1 MRLLIAPFVLVFL
14 FVQCGGNGAGEPAGS
29 DFEASAGAQ
38 RYDLKGR
45 VVSVNKE
52 KKVASIAHDEIPG
65 FMEAMTMDFRI
76 REDWVWDVLA
86 EGAEIRAELVVD
98 NSKGEYWLEKPRIVA
113 SSVPDK
119 SLPVRE
125 DAAIEGKKIIDF
137 SLIGHDGKPVSPAD
151 FKGKAWAIT
160 FIYTECPLPE
170 FCILMSR
177 NFSDLANR
185 LATDEALKEN
195 TSLLSIS
202 FDPAKDTPEKLNQYR
217 LGYLGKD
224 SPAADTGIWRLAVGE
239 DAKVRKIADFFG
251 LRYEVDAADKTQFN
265 HSLRTIVV
273 APDGTIRKVFTG
285 NDWTVDD
292 LLAQLKAALG

>member
-1 MRLLIAPFVLVFL
+1 MRLLIVTFAFVFL
-14 FVQCGGNGAGEPAGS
+14 FVQCGGNGAGEPGGN

-45 VVSVNKE
+45 VVSVDKE
-52 KKVASIAHDEIPG
+52 KKEASIAHDEIPG

-76 REDWVWDVLA
+76 KEDWVWDVLA
-86 EGAEIRAELVVD
+86 EGAEIQADLVVD
-98 NSKGEYWLEKPRIVA
+98 NSKGEYWLENPRIVA
-113 SSVPDK
+113 SSVPDEP
-119 SLPVRE
+119 LPVRE
-125 DAAIEGKKIIDF
+125 DAAIEGKKVIEFTLADQ
-137 SLIGHDGKPVSPAD
+137 DGKSVTPGD

-185 LATDEALKEN
+185 LAADDDLKER
-195 TSLLSIS
+195 TGLLSIS
-202 FDPAKDTPEKLNQYR
+202 FDPAKDTPEKLRQYR
-217 LGYLGKD
+217 LGYLGKG
-224 SPAADTGIWRLAVGE
+224 SPAAGTGIWRLAVGD

-273 APDGTIRKVFTG
+273 SPDGTIRKVFTG

-292 LLAQLKAALG
+292 LLTELKAALG